1 MAKMYGFSGKVSG
14 KKGDTVFSVRKG
26 EQVLRQY
33 NPIVANPATMPQV
46 NARARM
52 KLSSQLAAVLA
63 NVIAIRPEG
72 AKSAR
77 NLFTQVNY
85 PAITAQD
92 GEAEI
97 KLEDIQLTKSNR
109 SFGDFSVSRETNAV
123 QVSVRALPG
132 ATRAVAVLLTKRSNG
147 ELMVAGSATATL
159 NDGGSGVITLPATAL
174 ECAVLCFS
182 ETDLSG
188 RATAAFANLTSPTG
202 EDVARVIGSR
212 SISEG
217 DVQISQ
223 TAGVYLAVG
232 EDSGDTGGN
241 A

>member
-33 NPIVANPATMPQV
+33 NPVVANPATERQV
-46 NARARM
+46 NARSRM

-77 NLFTQVNY
+77 NLFTSVNY

-92 GEAEI
+92 GAAEI
-97 KLEDIQLTKSNR
+97 KLENIQLTKSNR
-109 SFGDFSVSRETNAV
+109 SFGDFSVSREANGV
-123 QVSVRALPG
+123 QVSVRALAG
-132 ATRAVAVLLTKRSNG
+132 TTRAVAVLLTKRSNG

-159 NDGGSGVITLPATAL
+159 NEGGSGVVTLPATAL
-174 ECAVLCFS
+174 ECAVLCYG
-182 ETDLSG
+182 ETDLTG
-188 RATAAFANLTSPTG
+188 RARDAFANMVSPTG
-202 EDVARVIGSR
+202 EDVAKVIGSR
-212 SISEG
+212 SIAEG
-217 DVQISQ
+217 DIQISQ
-223 TAGVYLAVG
+223 TAGVYLAAG
-232 EDSGDTGGN
+232 ENDGDTGGN